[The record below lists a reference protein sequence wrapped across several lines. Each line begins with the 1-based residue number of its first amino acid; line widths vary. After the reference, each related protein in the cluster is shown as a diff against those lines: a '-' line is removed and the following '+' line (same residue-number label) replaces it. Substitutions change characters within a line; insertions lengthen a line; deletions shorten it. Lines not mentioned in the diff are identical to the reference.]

1 MKIEELTDFSTTN
14 LGRYQRALAPVVAV
28 HCPLLKE
35 SDLRNIVDSESTKLF
50 LAIDEDGVFGMLSLV
65 LFRIPTG
72 RKAWVED
79 VVVDEKARGR
89 GVGKL
94 LTEHAIQVAR
104 EHGAHSV
111 DLTSRPSRE
120 AANALYQRV
129 GFQQTRDQCLS
140 FPGILGGLPGTTL
153 LFLFVIARSTAT
165 WQSSRSDTPRPF
177 PSPPLSMRGA

>member
-1 MKIEELTDFSTTN
+1 MKIEELTDFSIT
-14 LGRYQRALAPVVAV
+14 ALDAINGLLPQLSPSVVA
-28 HCPLLKE
+28 LEE

-129 GFQQTRDQCLS
+129 GFEQRETNVYRFQAS
-140 FPGILGGLPGTTL
+140 
-153 LFLFVIARSTAT
+153 
-165 WQSSRSDTPRPF
+165 
-177 PSPPLSMRGA
+177 

>member
-1 MKIEELTDFSTTN
+1 MKIEELTDFSIT
-14 LGRYQRALAPVVAV
+14 ALDAINGLLPQLSPSVVA
-28 HCPLLKE
+28 LEE

-129 GFQQTRDQCLS
+129 GFEQRETNVYRFQN
-140 FPGILGGLPGTTL
+140 
-153 LFLFVIARSTAT
+153 
-165 WQSSRSDTPRPF
+165 
-177 PSPPLSMRGA
+177 

>member
-1 MKIEELTDFSTTN
+1 MKIEELTDFSIT
-14 LGRYQRALAPVVAV
+14 ALDAINGLLPQLSPSAVA
-28 HCPLLKE
+28 LDE
-35 SDLRNIVDSESTKLF
+35 SDLTSIVNSESTKLF
-50 LAIDEDGVFGMLSLV
+50 LATDEDEVFGMLSLV

-94 LTEHAIQVAR
+94 LTEHAVSVAR

-111 DLTSRPSRE
+111 DLTSRPSRA

-129 GFQQTRDQCLS
+129 GFQQRETNVYR
-140 FPGILGGLPGTTL
+140 FKN
-153 LFLFVIARSTAT
+153 
-165 WQSSRSDTPRPF
+165 
-177 PSPPLSMRGA
+177 

>member
-1 MKIEELTDFSTTN
+1 MKIEELTDFSIT
-14 LGRYQRALAPVVAV
+14 ALDAINGLLPQLSPSVVA
-28 HCPLLKE
+28 LEE

-129 GFQQTRDQCLS
+129 GFEQRVTNVYRFQAS
-140 FPGILGGLPGTTL
+140 
-153 LFLFVIARSTAT
+153 
-165 WQSSRSDTPRPF
+165 
-177 PSPPLSMRGA
+177 

>member
-1 MKIEELTDFSTTN
+1 MKIEELTDFSA
-14 LGRYQRALAPVVAV
+14 QALHAINGLLPQLSPSAVA
-28 HCPLLKE
+28 LDE

-129 GFQQTRDQCLS
+129 GFEQRETNVYRFQAS
-140 FPGILGGLPGTTL
+140 
-153 LFLFVIARSTAT
+153 
-165 WQSSRSDTPRPF
+165 
-177 PSPPLSMRGA
+177 

>member
-1 MKIEELTDFSTTN
+1 MKIEELTDFSIT
-14 LGRYQRALAPVVAV
+14 ALDAINGLLPQLSSSVVA
-28 HCPLLKE
+28 LDE

-111 DLTSRPSRE
+111 DLTSRPSRA

-129 GFQQTRDQCLS
+129 GFEQRETNVYRFQAS
-140 FPGILGGLPGTTL
+140 
-153 LFLFVIARSTAT
+153 
-165 WQSSRSDTPRPF
+165 
-177 PSPPLSMRGA
+177 

>member
-1 MKIEELTDFSTTN
+1 MKIEELTEFS
-14 LGRYQRALAPVVAV
+14 QQALDAING
-28 HCPLLKE
+28 LLPQLSSSSAALDE
-35 SDLRNIVDSESTKLF
+35 SDLTFIINSESTKLF
-50 LAIDEDGVFGMLSLV
+50 LATDEDQVFGMLSLV

-94 LTEHAIQVAR
+94 LTEHAVGVAL

-111 DLTSRPSRE
+111 DLTSRPSRA

-129 GFQQTRDQCLS
+129 GFQQRETNVYRFNTS
-140 FPGILGGLPGTTL
+140 
-153 LFLFVIARSTAT
+153 
-165 WQSSRSDTPRPF
+165 
-177 PSPPLSMRGA
+177 

>member
-1 MKIEELTDFSTTN
+1 MKIEELTDFSIT
-14 LGRYQRALAPVVAV
+14 ALDAINGLLPQLSPSAVA
-28 HCPLLKE
+28 LDE
-35 SDLRNIVDSESTKLF
+35 SDLTNIVDSESTKLF

-65 LFRIPTG
+65 LFRISTG

-129 GFQQTRDQCLS
+129 GFEQRETNVYRFQAS
-140 FPGILGGLPGTTL
+140 
-153 LFLFVIARSTAT
+153 
-165 WQSSRSDTPRPF
+165 
-177 PSPPLSMRGA
+177 

>member
-1 MKIEELTDFSTTN
+1 MKIEELTDFSIT
-14 LGRYQRALAPVVAV
+14 ALDAING
-28 HCPLLKE
+28 LLPQLSSSVFALEE

-111 DLTSRPSRE
+111 DLTTRPSRA

-129 GFQQTRDQCLS
+129 GFEQRETNVYRFQTS
-140 FPGILGGLPGTTL
+140 
-153 LFLFVIARSTAT
+153 
-165 WQSSRSDTPRPF
+165 
-177 PSPPLSMRGA
+177 

>member
-1 MKIEELTDFSTTN
+1 MKIEELTDFSIT
-14 LGRYQRALAPVVAV
+14 ALDAINGLLPQLSPSAVA
-28 HCPLLKE
+28 LEE

-94 LTEHAIQVAR
+94 LIEHAIQVAR

-129 GFQQTRDQCLS
+129 GFQKRETNVYRFQGS
-140 FPGILGGLPGTTL
+140 
-153 LFLFVIARSTAT
+153 
-165 WQSSRSDTPRPF
+165 
-177 PSPPLSMRGA
+177 

>member
-1 MKIEELTDFSTTN
+1 MKIEELTDFSIT
-14 LGRYQRALAPVVAV
+14 ALDAING
-28 HCPLLKE
+28 LLPQLSSSVFALEE

-79 VVVDEKARGR
+79 VVVDENARGR
-89 GVGKL
+89 GVGQL

-129 GFQQTRDQCLS
+129 GFEQRETNVYRFQAS
-140 FPGILGGLPGTTL
+140 
-153 LFLFVIARSTAT
+153 
-165 WQSSRSDTPRPF
+165 
-177 PSPPLSMRGA
+177 

>member
-1 MKIEELTDFSTTN
+1 MN
-14 LGRYQRALAPVVAV
+14 
-28 HCPLLKE
+28 
-35 SDLRNIVDSESTKLF
+35 SESTKLF
-50 LAIDEDGVFGMLSLV
+50 LASDEDGVFGMLSLV

-94 LTEHAIQVAR
+94 LTEHAVRVAR

-111 DLTSRPSRE
+111 DLTSRPSRA

-129 GFQQTRDQCLS
+129 GFQQRESNVYRFNTS
-140 FPGILGGLPGTTL
+140 
-153 LFLFVIARSTAT
+153 
-165 WQSSRSDTPRPF
+165 
-177 PSPPLSMRGA
+177 

>member
-1 MKIEELTDFSTTN
+1 MKIEELTDFSIT
-14 LGRYQRALAPVVAV
+14 ALDAING
-28 HCPLLKE
+28 LLPQLSSSVFALE
-35 SDLRNIVDSESTKLF
+35 EGDLRNIVDSESTKLF

-129 GFQQTRDQCLS
+129 GFEQRETNVYRFQAS
-140 FPGILGGLPGTTL
+140 
-153 LFLFVIARSTAT
+153 
-165 WQSSRSDTPRPF
+165 
-177 PSPPLSMRGA
+177 

>member
-1 MKIEELTDFSTTN
+1 MKIEELTDFSA
-14 LGRYQRALAPVVAV
+14 QALDAINGLLPQLSTSVVA
-28 HCPLLKE
+28 LEE

-129 GFQQTRDQCLS
+129 GFQQRETNVYRFQAS
-140 FPGILGGLPGTTL
+140 
-153 LFLFVIARSTAT
+153 
-165 WQSSRSDTPRPF
+165 
-177 PSPPLSMRGA
+177 

>member
-1 MKIEELTDFSTTN
+1 MKIEELTDFSIT
-14 LGRYQRALAPVVAV
+14 ALDAING
-28 HCPLLKE
+28 LLPQLSSSVFALEE

-79 VVVDEKARGR
+79 VVVDENARGR
-89 GVGKL
+89 GVGQL

-129 GFQQTRDQCLS
+129 GFEQRVTNVYRFQAS
-140 FPGILGGLPGTTL
+140 
-153 LFLFVIARSTAT
+153 
-165 WQSSRSDTPRPF
+165 
-177 PSPPLSMRGA
+177 